1 MLFVHRRRVFMLLLA
16 VFCISG
22 CDTQTPADKIQ
33 ICFDEV
39 KSATTEFHQN
49 MVDITDQASAERIL
63 PELESSHQRLAEAFN
78 ALDEATMTSSR
89 GARKII
95 MDVEDYKKEQREL
108 LRIQFDRLKNDEFV
122 KAWLSLL
129 CAGFNAFK
137 PM

>member
-1 MLFVHRRRVFMLLLA
+1 MLFVHSRRVLLLLA
-16 VFCISG
+16 MLCISG

-49 MVDITDQASAERIL
+49 MVDITDGTSAERIL

-108 LRIQFDRLKNDEFV
+108 LRIQFDRLKDDEFV
-122 KAWLSLL
+122 KAVVEP
-129 CAGFNAFK
+129 FMRRINAFK

>member
-95 MDVEDYKKEQREL
+95 MDVEDYKKAQREL

-122 KAWLSLL
+122 KAVVEP
-129 CAGFNAFK
+129 FMRRINAFK

>member
-1 MLFVHRRRVFMLLLA
+1 
-16 VFCISG
+16 
-22 CDTQTPADKIQ
+22 
-33 ICFDEV
+33 
-39 KSATTEFHQN
+39 

-122 KAWLSLL
+122 KAVVEP
-129 CAGFNAFK
+129 FMRRINAFK

>member
-22 CDTQTPADKIQ
+22 CNTQTPADKIQ

-39 KSATTEFHQN
+39 KSATIEFHQN

-122 KAWLSLL
+122 KAVVEP
-129 CAGFNAFK
+129 FMRRINAFK

>member
-122 KAWLSLL
+122 KAVVEP
-129 CAGFNAFK
+129 FMRRINAFK

>member
-1 MLFVHRRRVFMLLLA
+1 MLFVHRRVFMLLLA

-122 KAWLSLL
+122 KAVVEP
-129 CAGFNAFK
+129 FMRRINAFK

>member
-95 MDVEDYKKEQREL
+95 MDVEDYKKAQRGL

-122 KAWLSLL
+122 KAVVEP
-129 CAGFNAFK
+129 FMRRINAFK

>member
-95 MDVEDYKKEQREL
+95 MDVEDYKKDQREL

-122 KAWLSLL
+122 KAVVEP
-129 CAGFNAFK
+129 FMRRINAFK